1 METNHRPEFLEV
13 GRILRPHGLKG
24 ELVVSFSSDRSERRV
39 PGARFHVRRT
49 NLSQTVAPSA
59 QDREVAIRTI
69 RPHQEKFLV
78 VFDGVN
84 SRPAADELAHSE
96 LWATPIDD
104 PDELWVDEMIGATVW
119 DRVTNSERGVV
130 VGVLANPAADI
141 LELDSGALVPLT
153 FVVGRTVGE
162 GQSVRLEIEPPDGLF
177 DL

>member
-1 METNHRPEFLEV
+1 
-13 GRILRPHGLKG
+13 
-24 ELVVSFSSDRSERRV
+24 
-39 PGARFHVRRT
+39 
-49 NLSQTVAPSA
+49 
-59 QDREVAIRTI
+59 
-69 RPHQEKFLV
+69 
-78 VFDGVN
+78 
-84 SRPAADELAHSE
+84 
-96 LWATPIDD
+96 
-104 PDELWVDEMIGATVW
+104 MIGATVW